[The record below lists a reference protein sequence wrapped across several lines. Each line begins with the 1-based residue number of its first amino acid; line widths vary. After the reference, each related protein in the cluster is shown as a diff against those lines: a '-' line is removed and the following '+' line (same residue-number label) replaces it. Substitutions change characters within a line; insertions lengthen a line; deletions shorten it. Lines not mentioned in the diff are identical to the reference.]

1 MDGPSSCDFV
11 GGEERNE
18 AELREIAALQQEI
31 AEQEALLDEHS
42 SKLVKD
48 WTREKKGASERRRE
62 GGVRAREWGASH
74 HDKGDVRELT
84 RFQKCVSRVPMSQ
97 RSKQW

>member
-1 MDGPSSCDFV
+1 MSIRVCDLSGDRRPVKKRSYMRTEKKENEKNLKMEPSCDF
-11 GGEERNE
+11 GGGDERNE

-48 WTREKKGASERRRE
+48 
-62 GGVRAREWGASH
+62 
-74 HDKGDVRELT
+74 
-84 RFQKCVSRVPMSQ
+84 
-97 RSKQW
+97 